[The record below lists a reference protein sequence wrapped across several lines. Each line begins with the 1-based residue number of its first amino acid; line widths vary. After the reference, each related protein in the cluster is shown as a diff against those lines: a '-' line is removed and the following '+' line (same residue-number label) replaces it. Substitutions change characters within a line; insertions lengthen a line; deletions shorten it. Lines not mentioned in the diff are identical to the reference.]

1 MIECPLGMITFHT
14 HHCKLVCGATSG
26 HEMSGESGMLLR
38 SGGLKVRLAQVDC
51 VGKFKGK
58 GSDRVFGNDQRRL
71 RDLKGQKGDEA
82 IQERWIEN
90 QVKLRAR
97 LLLEVGLYIH
107 EGR

>member
-1 MIECPLGMITFHT
+1 MALRCDLHKLTVLASSRVREVAESLVMTKDDLEIEGT
-14 HHCKLVCGATSG
+14 
-26 HEMSGESGMLLR
+26 
-38 SGGLKVRLAQVDC
+38 
-51 VGKFKGK
+51 
-58 GSDRVFGNDQRRL
+58 
-71 RDLKGQKGDEA
+71 KGDEA